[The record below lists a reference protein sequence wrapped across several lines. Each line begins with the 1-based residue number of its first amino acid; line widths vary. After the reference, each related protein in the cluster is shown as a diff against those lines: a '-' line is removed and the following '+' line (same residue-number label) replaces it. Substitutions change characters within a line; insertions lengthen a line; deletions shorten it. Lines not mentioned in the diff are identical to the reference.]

1 MAAVATQGDIMHA
14 CQACASLRCN
24 LPSTDQYFTRNF
36 SHWPGR
42 KVWWRLSLSLS
53 ARTNKTAIPAL
64 YVRDIYP
71 TAWHISVNTIY
82 TSLSFLQSITIAFE

>member
-24 LPSTDQYFTRNF
+24 LPSTDRYLLR
-36 SHWPGR
+36 S
-42 KVWWRLSLSLS
+42 KLLSLAWSKGMVEALSLS

-71 TAWHISVNTIY
+71 TAWHISINTIY